1 MNGVRYFF
9 NFTLFRNSDKIKD
22 LTGISKHLLKKIR
35 SLVEDTG
42 DITLL
47 THIYPDGDAIGTML
61 GFYWFLVKKG
71 RNVNMVVPN
80 EIPFFLQW
88 LPGCNH
94 ILIEKDDPD
103 NAGRL
108 ISNAKNIICL
118 DFNES
123 DRLGNLE
130 EKFLQ
135 AGGTKILIDHHPD
148 PGDFADY
155 VISDAEISSTAELVY
170 NLIDMTGWNQL
181 IDKTIA
187 ECIFTGIMSDT
198 GCFSFNSSKSG
209 TYRVVAD
216 LLDKGIDKDRIYKLV
231 YDNYSPSRMHLL
243 GYSLKEK
250 MVVIPE
256 YNVAYISLTK
266 DELQKFDHVNGDTE
280 GFVNYPFSI
289 KGIKLTALFIE
300 KEDHIKI
307 SFRSKGD
314 FYVNKFSEKYFN
326 GGGHKNAAGGE
337 SSLSLEKTIEKF
349 LNLLPLYSKELL
361 GE

>member
-9 NFTLFRNSDKIKD
+9 NFAVFLKSYKIKD
-22 LTGISKHLLKKIR
+22 LTGISKRLMKQIR
-35 SLVEDTG
+35 SLVEDPG

-47 THIYPDGDAIGTML
+47 THINPDGDAIGTML

-88 LPGCNH
+88 LPGCDH
-94 ILIEKDDPD
+94 ILIEIDDPD
-103 NAGRL
+103 NARRL
-108 ISNAKNIICL
+108 IRNAKNIICL

-123 DRLGNLE
+123 DRLGSLE
-130 EKFLQ
+130 EEFLQ
-135 AGGTKILIDHHPD
+135 ARGTKILIDHHPH

-155 VISDAEISSTAELVY
+155 VISDAEIGSTAELVY
-170 NLIDMTGWNQL
+170 NLIGISGWSHL

-187 ECIFTGIMSDT
+187 ECIFTGIMTDT
-198 GCFSFNSSKSG
+198 GCFSFNSSKSE

-231 YDNYSPSRMHLL
+231 YDNYSPNRMHLL
-243 GYSLKEK
+243 GYSLNEK

-256 YNVAYISLTK
+256 YHVAYISLTR
-266 DELQKFDHVNGDTE
+266 DELRKFNHVNGDTE

-307 SFRSKGD
+307 SFRSRGD
-314 FYVNKFSEKYFN
+314 FHINKFSEKYFN

-337 SSLSLEKTIEKF
+337 SNLSLDKTIEKF
-349 LNLLPLYSKELL
+349 VNLLPLYSKELL
-361 GE
+361 DE